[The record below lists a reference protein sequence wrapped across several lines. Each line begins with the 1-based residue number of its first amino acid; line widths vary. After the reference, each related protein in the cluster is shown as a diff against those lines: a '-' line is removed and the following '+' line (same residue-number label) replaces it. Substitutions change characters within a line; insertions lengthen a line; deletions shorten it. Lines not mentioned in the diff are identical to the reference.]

1 MPLLRKSNLKDQY
14 SSSDD
19 KFENNLKINDGDL
32 IGADDDL
39 LAGLDDMDMSYVES
53 TEEIMA
59 ALDASDANDTRHY
72 PVPVAPVADWL
83 VEVRA
88 LARKHGP
95 FSAAQITQIV
105 HELEVTAREAS
116 R

>member
-1 MPLLRKSNLKDQY
+1 MPLQRKPDPDNQY
-14 SSSDD
+14 SSPDEGLKNNFKQTDD
-19 KFENNLKINDGDL
+19 DL
-32 IGADDDL
+32 IEADDDL

-59 ALDASDANDTRHY
+59 ALYASDANDIPDD

-83 VEVRA
+83 IEVRE

-95 FSAAQITQIV
+95 FARWQIDQIV
-105 HELEVTAREAS
+105 RELEAPVDGPVR
-116 R
+116 